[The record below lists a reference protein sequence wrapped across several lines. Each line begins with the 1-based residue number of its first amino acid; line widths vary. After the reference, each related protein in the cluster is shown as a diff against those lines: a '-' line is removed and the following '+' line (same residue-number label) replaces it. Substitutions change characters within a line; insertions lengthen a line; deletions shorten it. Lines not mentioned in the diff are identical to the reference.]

1 MNLNAIKH
9 IFFDLD
15 NTLWDFIK
23 NSEITL
29 KKLYEEFRVEEKHHV
44 SFSVW
49 HAHYYAIN
57 EQLWTE
63 YRDHKITK
71 KQLKDIRFKSAFQ
84 KVGIH
89 DTTIPQAFEKVY
101 LNHLPKSN
109 LLREGAREILEYL
122 SNQNKY
128 QLHIITNG
136 FKEVSLNK
144 IKGAYIDHYFNAVV
158 SAEDVNTRKPDPK
171 VFEYALNLAKASKEE
186 SIIIGDDYIADII
199 GGLDFG
205 IQAIFYNI
213 LGREVKNNNFIE
225 IKHLNE
231 VKKYL

>member
-1 MNLNAIKH
+1 MIVTPVKH

-23 NSEITL
+23 NSKITL
-29 KKLYEEFRVEEKHHV
+29 ENLYREHQVEEKYHIP
-44 SFSVW
+44 FSTW
-49 HAHYYAIN
+49 YDQYYDIN
-57 EQLWTE
+57 EQLWAE

-71 KQLKDIRFKSAFQ
+71 EELKDSRFKKAFRA
-84 KVGIH
+84 VGIEEV
-89 DTTIPQAFEKVY
+89 TLPEAFEAVY
-101 LNHLPKSN
+101 LNHLPKN
-109 LLREGAREILEYL
+109 NYLREGARELLEYL
-122 SNQNKY
+122 KNQNQY

-136 FKEVSLNK
+136 FKDVSLKK
-144 IKGAYIDHYFNAVV
+144 IEGSNIDHYFTVVV

-171 VFEYALNLAKASKEE
+171 VFQHALDLANASKEE
-186 SIIIGDDYIADII
+186 SIIIGDDYIADIE
-199 GGLDFG
+199 GALHFG

-213 LGREVKNNNFIE
+213 LDIETKNNNFIE

>member
-1 MNLNAIKH
+1 MNLNSIQH

-23 NSEITL
+23 NSKITL
-29 KKLYEEFRVEEKHHV
+29 ENLYKEHHVEEEHHIA
-44 SFSVW
+44 FSTW
-49 HAHYYAIN
+49 YDHYYDIN
-57 EQLWTE
+57 EQLWAE

-71 KQLKDIRFKSAFQ
+71 QELKDSRFRKAFQ
-84 KVGIH
+84 AVGVK
-89 DTTIPQAFEKVY
+89 DTSLPEAFEAVY
-101 LNHLPKSN
+101 LNHLPKN
-109 LLREGAREILEYL
+109 NFLRDGAHDLLEYL
-122 SNQNKY
+122 KKQNKY
-128 QLHIITNG
+128 TLHIITNG
-136 FKEVSLNK
+136 FKDVSLKK
-144 IKGAYIDHYFNAVV
+144 IKGSGIDSYFDVVV

-171 VFEYALNLAKASKEE
+171 VFQHALDLAQASKEE
-186 SIIIGDDYIADII
+186 SIIIGDDYIADIV

-213 LGREVKNNNFIE
+213 LDMEVKNNNFIE

>member
-23 NSEITL
+23 NSKITL
-29 KKLYEEFRVEEKHHV
+29 ENLYQEHQVEEKHNIP
-44 SFSVW
+44 FSTW
-49 HAHYYAIN
+49 YNHYYDIN
-57 EQLWTE
+57 EQLWAE

-71 KQLKDIRFKSAFQ
+71 EELKDSRFKKAFQ
-84 KVGIH
+84 SVGIQH
-89 DTTIPQAFEKVY
+89 TTLPEAFEAVY
-101 LNHLPKSN
+101 LNHLPKN
-109 LLREGAREILEYL
+109 NYLRDGAQELLDYL
-122 SNQNKY
+122 KAQNQY

-136 FKEVSLNK
+136 FKDVSLKK
-144 IKGAYIDHYFNAVV
+144 IKGSGIEHYFNVVV

-171 VFEYALNLAKASKEE
+171 VFQHALDKAKASKEE
-186 SIIIGDDYIADII
+186 SIIIGDDYIADIE
-199 GGLDFG
+199 GGLRFG

-213 LGREVKNNNFIE
+213 LDIETKNNNFIE

>member
-23 NSEITL
+23 NSRITL
-29 KKLYEEFRVEEKHHV
+29 KKLYEEFRIEEKYHV
-44 SFSVW
+44 TFSVW
-49 HAHYYAIN
+49 YVHYYDVN
-57 EQLWTE
+57 EQLWAE

-71 KQLKDIRFKSAFQ
+71 KQLKDTRFKSAFQ

-89 DTTIPQAFEKVY
+89 DASIPHAFEKVY

-122 SNQNKY
+122 SNKNKY

-144 IKGAYIDHYFNAVV
+144 IKGAYIDHYFNVIV

-213 LGREVKNNNFIE
+213 LDMDVKNNNFIE